1 MLVGIDETI
10 RFSILLFLFT
20 EIICSGRNNYLM
32 SYRICKFSHLKRN
45 KQSLIFNGSFHF
57 NGQNETKYL
66 RVADN
71 QQPYLSALMLA
82 TPYLEK
88 KGTLG
93 TLMLTYFPP

>member
-1 MLVGIDETI
+1 MVV
-10 RFSILLFLFT
+10 FILMD
-20 EIICSGRNNYLM
+20 R
-32 SYRICKFSHLKRN
+32 
-45 KQSLIFNGSFHF
+45 
-57 NGQNETKYL
+57 NETKYL

-71 QQPYLSALMLA
+71 QQPYLSVLMLA

>member
-1 MLVGIDETI
+1 MRQYDSLYYYFYSLKYYAVG
-10 RFSILLFLFT
+10 
-20 EIICSGRNNYLM
+20 EIIIWCPTEFVSFY
-32 SYRICKFSHLKRN
+32 LKRN

-71 QQPYLSALMLA
+71 QQPYLSVLMLA
-82 TPYLEK
+82 IPYLEK